1 VNGHLDWKQID
12 LYARGLAEGP
22 IEVHL
27 AECGECAAKLAALR
41 DEEDA
46 VKTALE
52 PGDASDDEI
61 EPVVQAALLTPRAK
75 PARGLSFIPFA
86 AAAALV
92 IALVAIM
99 AYRAPSDPLG
109 DALSKG
115 DYPSLSIYGR
125 KAARWATPETAA
137 KLRELPA
144 RVLYTEGEPRAEQA
158 KLEPKL
164 LNDAGLRVHTML
176 LSSRESIVYRKSEG
190 LTRDVTMFPLA
201 DTDLRE
207 IDVIVLGDV
216 KAARLATS
224 ADVLEAAMRSF
235 VTRMGGTLVCIAGDK
250 TAADD
255 AHHALNSLLPV
266 DLAKSVLVTKDVE
279 VQGIPEALRVHIAA
293 PLRAEGKALV
303 TASGGAPIVSVREVG
318 RGRVV
323 FVASDDIGYGWRT
336 KPSGYYPFYR
346 SLIVE

>member
-1 VNGHLDWKQID
+1 MNRHLEWKELD
-12 LYARGLAEGP
+12 LYARGLAEGA

-27 AECGECAAKLAALR
+27 AECGECAAKLAVLR
-41 DEEDA
+41 DEEET
-46 VKTALE
+46 VKAALE
-52 PGDASDDEI
+52 PADASDDEV
-61 EPVVQAALLTPRAK
+61 EPVVQAALAAPKAR

-115 DYPSLSIYGR
+115 DYAALSVYGR
-125 KAARWATPETAA
+125 KAARWASPDVAA
-137 KLRELPA
+137 KLRDLTP
-144 RVLYTEGEPRAEQA
+144 RVLYAEGEPRAEQA

-164 LNDAGLRVHTML
+164 LNDAGLSVHTML
-176 LSSRESIVYRKSEG
+176 LSSRESVVYRKSEG
-190 LTRDVTMFPLA
+190 LTKDVTIFPLA
-201 DTDLRE
+201 DADLRE
-207 IDVIVLGDV
+207 IDVIVLGRV
-216 KAARLATS
+216 KAARLASS
-224 ADVLEAAMRSF
+224 ADVLQAAMRSF
-235 VTRMGGTLVCIAGDK
+235 VSRMGGTLVCVAGDK
-250 TAADD
+250 TTADD
-255 AHHALNSLLPV
+255 AHHALNELLPV
-266 DLAKSVLVTKDVE
+266 DLAKGVVVTQDVE

-293 PLRAEGKALV
+293 PLRADAKALV

-336 KPSGYYPFYR
+336 KPAGYYPFYR
-346 SLIVE
+346 SLIVD